1 MDPSARNLRKWIRD
15 LGDLGAQTLQ
25 FAGAL
30 GGRRETSSGLLV
42 VGTPEFEPWH
52 FVAHMSEEAERQG
65 RGDLRP
71 TLMRWEVPAGAPAHL
86 ARSVD
91 EITHATRDQT
101 VLVVSSRTRSWEML
115 ERVSDAKRRG
125 ARIMSVHR
133 GDDDLADLSHEM
145 LSVDPLR
152 ADRDFEVTQHIV
164 TDVAPGHEQRGRA
177 RWGWAL
183 PRSRF

>member
-1 MDPSARNLRKWIRD
+1 MHPSSRNLTKWIRD

-30 GGRRETSSGLLV
+30 GGRREESNRLLV

-65 RGDLRP
+65 RNDLRP
-71 TLMRWEVPAGAPAHL
+71 TLMRWQVPQDAPAHL
-86 ARSVD
+86 AVSVD
-91 EITHATRDQT
+91 EIAQATRDQT
-101 VLVVSSRTRSWEML
+101 LLVVSSRSRSWEML

-133 GDDDLADLSHEM
+133 GDDDLANLSHEM
-145 LSVDPLR
+145 LSVDLRR
-152 ADRDFEVTQHIV
+152 ADHDFEVTQHIV
-164 TDVAPGHEQRGRA
+164 TDVAPGHEFGA
-177 RWGWAL
+177 R
-183 PRSRF
+183 PRWTRRSLRSPL

>member
-65 RGDLRP
+65 RNDLRP
-71 TLMRWEVPAGAPAHL
+71 TLMRWEVPPGAPAHL

-101 VLVVSSRTRSWEML
+101 VLVVSSRARSWEML

-164 TDVAPGHEQRGRA
+164 TDVAPGHEQRARP

-183 PRSRF
+183 PRSRS

>member
-1 MDPSARNLRKWIRD
+1 MHGWPSVHWPMDPSARNLRKWIRD

-71 TLMRWEVPAGAPAHL
+71 TLMRWEVPVGAPAHL

-101 VLVVSSRTRSWEML
+101 VLVLPSGTGRGSCSSGCPTPSDAGRASCRSTVATTIWPTSRTRCCRL
-115 ERVSDAKRRG
+115 TRCGPTA
-125 ARIMSVHR
+125 I
-133 GDDDLADLSHEM
+133 
-145 LSVDPLR
+145 
-152 ADRDFEVTQHIV
+152 
-164 TDVAPGHEQRGRA
+164 
-177 RWGWAL
+177 
-183 PRSRF
+183 SR

>member
-1 MDPSARNLRKWIRD
+1 MDPSTRNLRKWLRD
-15 LGDLGAQTLQ
+15 LGDLGAQTVH

-30 GGRRETSSGLLV
+30 GGRREESDRLLV

-65 RGDLRP
+65 RNDLRP
-71 TLMRWEVPAGAPAHL
+71 TLMRWEIPVGAPAHL
-86 ARSVD
+86 AVSVD
-91 EITHATRDQT
+91 EIAHATRDQT
-101 VLVVSSRTRSWEML
+101 VLVLPSRTRSWEML

-145 LSVDPLR
+145 LSVDLRR
-152 ADRDFEVTQHIV
+152 ADHDYDITQHIV
-164 TDVAPGHEQRGRA
+164 TDVAPGHALDARTRRAWGRL
-177 RWGWAL
+177 RRL
-183 PRSRF
+183 R